1 MPLRRP
7 HQRPRLG
14 GCACRARGAR
24 RRDPALDR
32 GASVRQRPPVA
43 TLLASLAAHGGAV
56 ALLFFLVSGESH
68 PGVLFIDLE
77 TLHERE
83 APAAA
88 AAPQPAPA
96 GGATTRAPVGATR
109 PAGRGAARSRTAEP
123 PAPAPPSPR

>member
-14 GCACRARGAR
+14 GRARHARGAR

-32 GASVRQRPPVA
+32 GASVRHRPPVA

-77 TLHERE
+77 MLPERG
-83 APAAA
+83 APGAAP
-88 AAPQPAPA
+88 APQPARA
-96 GGATTRAPVGATR
+96 GGATTRAAVGSTRPVGR
-109 PAGRGAARSRTAEP
+109 DAARP
-123 PAPAPPSPR
+123 GP